1 MSNSKL
7 LTVLI
12 CLLIVLS
19 GCGMQDVQEDTASP
33 TDTLDLYW
41 EVRDIIDNSNE
52 VNDTVENV
60 YTIPKVV
67 NNSNSTALAILH
79 VDATGSTYDVLV
91 DYDSENVLY
100 VKESDRI
107 GYN

>member
-7 LTVLI
+7 LTVLT

-33 TDTLDLYW
+33 TDNFGLYW

-52 VNDTVENV
+52 VNDTVDNV

>member
-1 MSNSKL
+1 MNDSKP

-12 CLLIVLS
+12 CLMIVLS

-33 TDTLDLYW
+33 TDTLDVYW
-41 EVRDIIDNSNE
+41 EVTNIIDSSEE
-52 VNDTVENV
+52 VNNTIDNV
-60 YTIPKVV
+60 YTVPKIV
-67 NNSNSTALAILH
+67 NNSNSTALATVH

-100 VKESDRI
+100 VKESDKI
-107 GYN
+107 IYH